1 MPDFKRGV
9 PAVASIPLFSVFS
22 YELPTNTNMKKDTIL
37 PVSLASAKLFVT
49 QCIGS
54 YSGHMSDIAFSPTI
68 RAIADAH
75 GVNTCAWC
83 GKDTQEEFAHF
94 LRMIADELSPENV
107 VWSHKILI

>member
-1 MPDFKRGV
+1 MQK
-9 PAVASIPLFSVFS
+9 
-22 YELPTNTNMKKDTIL
+22 ETIL

-68 RAIADAH
+68 RAIADSH

-83 GKDTQEEFAHF
+83 GNATQEEFAHF
-94 LRMIADELSPENV
+94 LRMIADQISPENADV
-107 VWSHKILI
+107 EAPPRKTPNQEQG